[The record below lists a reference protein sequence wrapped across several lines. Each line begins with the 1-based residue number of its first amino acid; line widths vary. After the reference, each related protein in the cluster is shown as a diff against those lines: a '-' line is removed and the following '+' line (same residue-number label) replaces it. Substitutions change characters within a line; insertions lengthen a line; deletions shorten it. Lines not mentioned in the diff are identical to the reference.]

1 MNQWT
6 FHANRTHPARKW
18 LLASLALL
26 VLGIVCLL
34 GSAQSW
40 NAYRKSNRFYA
51 KLSSLAVEEIPSDAQ
66 GSRVNFAALKEINPD
81 TAAWLEVPG
90 LELSLP
96 VVQAEDNKTYLHTG
110 FDGQKN
116 PNGCLFFS
124 ASSQSSVDDLYRV
137 VYGHNIHDGAMFGRL
152 TDYKDETFAQENA
165 TFTLCTPAGDKTCR
179 IFSCHEVTDGE
190 EVYAVDWQPGQ
201 AYNEFLQGLQEDSL
215 VDFGTQVPE
224 NSRVITLST
233 CASSYGNNLKRLAVH
248 AVVEEED

>member
-6 FHANRTHPARKW
+6 FHANRTRPARKW
-18 LLASLALL
+18 LVISAVLLAA
-26 VLGIVCLL
+26 GILCLL

-51 KLSSLAVEEIPSDAQ
+51 KLGSLAVAETPSEAQ
-66 GSRVNFAALKEINPD
+66 GSRVNFAALQEINPL
-81 TAAWLEVPG
+81 TAAWLDMPG

-96 VVQAEDNKTYLHTG
+96 VVQAEDNSTYLHTG

-124 ASSQSSVDDLYRV
+124 ASSQTGTEDLYSV
-137 VYGHNIHDGAMFGRL
+137 IYGHNIHDGAMFGRL
-152 TDYKDETFAQENA
+152 TEYKNETFARENA

-201 AYNEFLQGLQEDSL
+201 AYDEFLQRLQQDSL
-215 VDFGTQVPE
+215 VDFGTEVPE

-233 CASSYGNNLKRLAVH
+233 CAGSYSNNLKRFAVH
-248 AVVEEED
+248 AVVEE

>member
-26 VLGIVCLL
+26 VLGIVCLF

-51 KLSSLAVEEIPSDAQ
+51 KLSSLAVEEIPSEAQ

-81 TAAWLEVPG
+81 TAAVLEVRG

-124 ASSQSSVDDLYRV
+124 ASSQNSVEDLYSV

-152 TDYKDETFAQENA
+152 TDYKDETFARENA

-215 VDFGTQVPE
+215 VDFSTQVSE

-233 CASSYGNNLKRLAVH
+233 CASSYGNNLKRFAVH

>member
-26 VLGIVCLL
+26 VLGVVCLF

-51 KLSSLAVEEIPSDAQ
+51 KLSSLAVEEIPSEAQ

-124 ASSQSSVDDLYRV
+124 ASSQSSVDDLYSV

-152 TDYKDETFAQENA
+152 TDYKDETFARENA

-233 CASSYGNNLKRLAVH
+233 CASSYGNNLKRFAVH